1 MSSWTFLTN
10 HGHVLFL
17 LCSNPDLRMREIADR
32 VQITERAVQGI
43 VHDLVEEG
51 YLVVTKEGRRNHY
64 EPQLQQHLRHPLES
78 GITIQQ
84 LLAGLQPRN

>member
-17 LCSNPDLRMREIADR
+17 LCSYPDLRLREVAKR
-32 VQITERAVQGI
+32 VGITERAVQGI
-43 VHDLVEEG
+43 VHDLVAEG

-64 EPQLQQHLRHPLES
+64 EPQLQEHLRHPLES
-78 GITIQQ
+78 GITIRQ
-84 LLAGLQPRN
+84 LLAGLQQPK